1 MEERQ
6 NKNLPHIGLK
16 NFEKKYKYLLWNN
29 CNNYKFANV
38 CYINSSIQCLF
49 HLEEFKNFIITQ
61 NEMEDKILF
70 NETKIL
76 MEEMLKSD
84 DDTRLSV
91 EGIKKVMGEIDERY
105 KYNNQ
110 EDANEF
116 ISNFLDRLLDETA
129 ETANKDNNVLKL
141 TIDKKEEKEA
151 FDKFYNRFYK
161 QIGNS
166 FLLDLFYGI
175 LRTEKKCKNCK
186 EIILIKYN
194 SYNMIELPLYN
205 LAVNS
210 KKKSLELKDILDDY
224 IKPYNISNSSCKKCK
239 KNNITEQTQ
248 IYTLPQYLIIFFGR
262 TVGEKYINNTILYDE
277 EIDLK
282 DYLYDNKNRSQ
293 NYKLNCVIEHSGGA
307 HYGHYTSICFINPE
321 NKWYNFSDTI
331 WDISPDEF
339 RGKNAIILLY
349 KRK

>member
-129 ETANKDNNVLKL
+129 ETANKNNNVQKL

>member
-1 MEERQ
+1 MGCLFCKDYFKQNEKKEERENYKNDIEKKEIPITKNQ
-6 NKNLPHIGLK
+6 VISKNDLSKNDLYGFINKENNCYMNSSLQLLTRINELK
-16 NFEKKYKYLLWNN
+16 NNI
-29 CNNYKFANV
+29 V
-38 CYINSSIQCLF
+38 CYKENEICKDSITNGKLII
-49 HLEEFKNFIITQ
+49 EFK
-61 NEMEDKILF
+61 KIL
-70 NETKIL
+70 NYIKNKVDNINPKEL
-76 MEEMLKSD
+76 
-84 DDTRLSV
+84 
-91 EGIKKVMGEIDERY
+91 KKVMGEIDERY

-116 ISNFLDRLLDETA
+116 ISNFLDGLLDETA
-129 ETANKDNNVLKL
+129 NKNNNVQKL
-141 TIDKKEEKEA
+141 TIKKKEEKEA
-151 FDKFYNRFYK
+151 YDKFYNRFYK

-205 LAVNS
+205 LVVNS

-239 KNNITEQTQ
+239 KNNITEQTK

-262 TVGEKYINNTILYDE
+262 TIGEKYIDNTISYDE

-282 DYLYDNKNRSQ
+282 DY
-293 NYKLNCVIEHSGGA
+293 
-307 HYGHYTSICFINPE
+307 
-321 NKWYNFSDTI
+321 
-331 WDISPDEF
+331 
-339 RGKNAIILLY
+339 
-349 KRK
+349 